1 MTEYKWSSVKGYV
14 LSKRNPHSCLLFSTN
29 GNQLSCND
37 SLNKTYWT
45 RVRIPP
51 APQKINDDFE
61 LLIDIYI
68 KGYKMKIDKYFI
80 PLVIVLITY
89 ANGIVSTKFLNDK
102 NIQLQSLIDENKR
115 LVEKLNEYETE
126 GMHVTVTMYQPVRYQ
141 TDSTPNI
148 LADGTRIRTKEASNY
163 KFIAVSRNLLK
174 RWGGFL
180 DYGDFVLLKGTDHKD
195 GVYQVR
201 DTMNKRWVNRIDI
214 LESVHV
220 KPYKFEKA
228 KIIKTDLV
236 INGSN

>member
-1 MTEYKWSSVKGYV
+1 MKKQYY
-14 LSKRNPHSCLLFSTN
+14 LLA
-29 GNQLSCND
+29 L
-37 SLNKTYWT
+37 Y
-45 RVRIPP
+45 
-51 APQKINDDFE
+51 
-61 LLIDIYI
+61 
-68 KGYKMKIDKYFI
+68 
-80 PLVIVLITY
+80 IVLITY

-115 LVEKLNEYETE
+115 LVDKLDEYETE

-148 LADGTRIRTKEASNY
+148 LADGTRIRTQEASNY

-214 LESVHV
+214 LESVNV

-228 KIIKTDLV
+228 KIIKTDLTL
-236 INGSN
+236 NSSK

>member
-1 MTEYKWSSVKGYV
+1 M
-14 LSKRNPHSCLLFSTN
+14 SKHILALC
-29 GNQLSCND
+29 
-37 SLNKTYWT
+37 
-45 RVRIPP
+45 
-51 APQKINDDFE
+51 
-61 LLIDIYI
+61 
-68 KGYKMKIDKYFI
+68 
-80 PLVIVLITY
+80 IVLITY
-89 ANGIVSTKFLNDK
+89 TNGIISTKFLNDK

-195 GVYQVR
+195 GIYQVR
-201 DTMNKRWVNRIDI
+201 DTMNKRFVNRIDI
-214 LESVHV
+214 LESIDV
-220 KPYKFEKA
+220 KPYKFTDAQIFKA
-228 KIIKTDLV
+228 NSV
-236 INGSN
+236 VNNE